1 MDKLEKQ
8 MRNMAKGCIAAI
20 MIEQI
25 DEDMQAAFVQGRM
38 SDISSMLATSMQR
51 NEQFAKVVMMAV
63 MGYRSTSEDAKDY
76 VDSVLQA
83 LWLVEAEKEEG
94 KENDD

>member
-20 MIEQI
+20 MIVA
-25 DEDMQAAFVQGRM
+25 EDMDEQATFVKGAM
-38 SDISSMLATSMQR
+38 VDLADALATSMKR

-63 MGYRSTSEDAKDY
+63 MGYRSSSEEAKDY

-83 LWLVEAEKEEG
+83 LWLTEAEKEEA
-94 KENDD
+94 ED